1 MTIANA
7 PIIESPKAADKVPAS
22 DGSGHPRSLTLQ
34 QIKEFVGEG
43 SEGGSGLLPPMSIE
57 EYEALEEKQQTLY
70 FIIDLEGVER
80 IYYGTVLIAR
90 RRQGGEDVGTGF
102 PYVFPIIFG

>member
-1 MTIANA
+1 M
-7 PIIESPKAADKVPAS
+7 PAS

-43 SEGGSGLLPPMSIE
+43 SEGDGLLPPMSME
-57 EYEALEEKQQTLY
+57 EYDALEEKLQTLY

>member
-7 PIIESPKAADKVPAS
+7 PIIENPKAADKVPAS

-34 QIKEFVGEG
+34 QIKEFVGG
-43 SEGGSGLLPPMSIE
+43 DSEGDGLLPPMSME
-57 EYEALEEKQQTLY
+57 EYDALEEKQQTLY
-70 FIIDLEGVER
+70 FIVDLQGVER

-90 RRQGGEDVGTGF
+90 RRQSGEDVGTVF
-102 PYVFPIIFG
+102 PCVFPIIFG

>member
-7 PIIESPKAADKVPAS
+7 PLIETPKGSDKLPAS
-22 DGSGHPRSLTLQ
+22 DGSGQPRSLTLQ
-34 QIKEFVGEG
+34 QIKEFVGAD
-43 SEGGSGLLPPMSIE
+43 SGGDGLLPPMSME
-57 EYEALEEKQQTLY
+57 EYDALEEKLQTLY